1 MLPLPY
7 RDDNPSQNFPFVTLG
22 IIIINCI
29 IFFLFGLKENYY
41 QIIKT
46 YGFIPSSFN
55 FFTLISS
62 LFLHADFFHLLG
74 NMWYLW
80 IFGDNVEDKMGK
92 TLFFTF
98 YILGGIFAS
107 IIHSIFTPAKDI
119 PTIGASGAI
128 SAVMGAY
135 FLFFPWAKIRCFCM
149 LYFYKI
155 IILRIK
161 AYIFLGMWFL
171 LQLFYASFGE
181 FFSVAFFAHIG
192 GFIFGASFA
201 YFIKM
206 LKGGEVFISP
216 QEKREKEREE
226 EIEREEKEIEKKE
239 SLQKQEFIYYKNLI
253 EKLLDEKKIKEAIE
267 SYIEFEKKAL
277 PYTLSPFYQKMI
289 ADILFKENNYIFSL
303 QAYLKY
309 ISNYPNEKD
318 AIDAK
323 CKLAF
328 IYSKVLKDPSSSL
341 KYLNEV
347 LNCSSL
353 IKDESILKEVI
364 KEKERIENFL
374 KKIDFFG
381 EKYSK
386 YCVILQ
392 IRDEKIVEN
401 NKEKIFEELF
411 TIGKYKNINL
421 GVKLA
426 YRFKNTF
433 SKCKGILFEDLD
445 YEEAVI
451 ASEKLQSLNIP
462 VVIFPQEEIFK
473 YRKIEEV
480 RKVEIVEK
488 KILFSS
494 LERKVVINPEDVFYC
509 ILGEIIYFVYR
520 YEDSSD
526 AIEVADF
533 GKSFDKEE
541 KLDDL
546 KINKIIDIFTNN
558 YQRYRISSYGF
569 SYKKSFEE
577 FIEDLAEILGG
588 DKLDENIR
596 IFISNPKGERRFFKD
611 IQEFNQ
617 QALWDAILR
626 RIYLN
631 FK

>member
-386 YCVILQ
+386 YCVVLQ